1 MTQATKDM
9 VSARKKRGTAM
20 VEMAFVLP
28 LLIIMLFGVME
39 FGRIFVEWQ
48 IVQSSARSGARS
60 ASLYRADC
68 VPSTVRSEVTATVKA
83 VLSANSLTNTRVLEV
98 EVSNPCS
105 IQSSRL
111 CCVTVRMH
119 TDLGVLQ
126 NIAGLLSGNE
136 TVVLASTAVMRP
148 EAAIGTSTA
157 GASCETG
164 I

>member
-1 MTQATKDM
+1 MTLATEDM

-20 VEMAFVLP
+20 VEMAFALP

-39 FGRIFVEWQ
+39 FGRLFVEWQ

-60 ASLYRADC
+60 ASLYRAAC
-68 VPSTVRSEVTATVKA
+68 VPAAVRSEVTATVTA
-83 VLSANSLTNTRVLEV
+83 VLSANSLTKTRFLEV

-105 IQSSRL
+105 TQASRL

-126 NIAGLLSGNE
+126 RIAGFVSGKPDL
-136 TVVLASTAVMRP
+136 VLASTAVMRP
-148 EAAIGTSTA
+148 EAAIGTSTG
-157 GASCETG
+157 GASCGSG